1 MKPAFLSL
9 LLFLPLVS
17 CSTTTATKPAD
28 APADQT
34 EAHSKKGRHSRHAK
48 KEAAP
53 AATTATAAVRPYP
66 LKTCL
71 VTGDKLDPKDEQV
84 TTVYKGQEYQLCC
97 RKCLAKFKKNPE
109 KYAALLNKA

>member
-17 CSTTTATKPAD
+17 CSTTTPAKPAD
-28 APADQT
+28 AQVDKT
-34 EAHSKKGRHSRHAK
+34 EARSKKGRHSRHAK
-48 KEAAP
+48 KEAA
-53 AATTATAAVRPYP
+53 AATTASTAAVKPYP

-71 VTGDKLDPKDEQV
+71 VTGDKLDPKDEQI

-97 RKCLAKFKKNPE
+97 RKCLAKFKKDPA